1 MRDFEKELERALE
14 LPDISYPDGDIR
26 SLREQT
32 RVMIRL
38 PQIPGASIE
47 RFYGSNRA
55 EEAAAYAEAIR
66 IAYEEDRRRNII
78 MRAKARA
85 EARLAQMYA
94 EGRIR

>member
-1 MRDFEKELERALE
+1 MRDFERALERALE
-14 LPDISYPDGDIR
+14 LPDISYPDADIR

-55 EEAAAYAEAIR
+55 EEAAAYAAALG
-66 IAYEEDRRRNII
+66 IAYEEDRRRAII

-85 EARLAQMYA
+85 EARLAQLYA
-94 EGRIR
+94 EGRL

>member
-1 MRDFEKELERALE
+1 MRDFERALERALE
-14 LPDISYPDGDIR
+14 LPDISYPDADIR

-55 EEAAAYAEAIR
+55 EEAAAYAAALG
-66 IAYEEDRRRNII
+66 IAYEEDRQRAII

-85 EARLAQMYA
+85 EARLAQLYA
-94 EGRIR
+94 EGRL